1 MKLYLLYYDTD
12 SGAREEWSVF
22 YTPCEIFLTP
32 EQRQARI
39 DFIRQQVDE
48 DGNPVNYVYELHEHE
63 VMTDT
68 QITEWNNGL

>member
-12 SGAREEWSVF
+12 GSGAREEWSVF

-48 DGNPVNYVYELHEHE
+48 DGDPVDYVYELQEHE
-63 VMTDT
+63 VMTEA
-68 QITEWNNGL
+68 QITLWEQD